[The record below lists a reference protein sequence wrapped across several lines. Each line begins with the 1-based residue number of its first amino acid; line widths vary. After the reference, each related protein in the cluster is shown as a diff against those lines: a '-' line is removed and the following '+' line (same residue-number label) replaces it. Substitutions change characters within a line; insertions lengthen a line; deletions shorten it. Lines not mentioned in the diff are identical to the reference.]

1 MTFLK
6 HNSEIIS
13 TIISIIALFLS
24 TYSVIKSNKINR
36 FEITITD
43 VEYEPISNKIRINFS
58 LFNNSI
64 KSILIYKIDFLS
76 TKTKNQ
82 YHPVNFDINA
92 YYKQKSEQFK
102 PNLKPKDPL
111 FGDLL
116 STSDLISSLS
126 IPEYAQSYEYPSETS
141 NLIIKPN
148 EYLNLTY
155 YFDDISFETTIKI
168 TANERLTFFSKEKSF
183 STILIKSN

>member
-6 HNSEIIS
+6 NNSEIIS

-43 VEYEPISNKIRINFS
+43 VEYESISNKIRINFS
-58 LFNNSI
+58 LFNNSM
-64 KSILIYKIDFLS
+64 KSILINKIEFLS
-76 TKTKNQ
+76 TKTNHQ
-82 YHPVNFDINA
+82 YYPDVFDIKS
-92 YYKQKSEQFK
+92 YYKQRSEQNK
-102 PNLKPKDPL
+102 PKPKDPL
-111 FGDLL
+111 LGNLL
-116 STSDLISSLS
+116 NTSDLVSSFTM
-126 IPEYAQSYEYPSETS
+126 PEYAQSYEYPSETS

-148 EYLNLTY
+148 DYLNLTY
-155 YFDDISFETTIKI
+155 YFDEINLETTIKI

-183 STILIKSN
+183 SVILIKSK

>member
-1 MTFLK
+1 MPFLK
-6 HNSEIIS
+6 NNSEIIS

-64 KSILIYKIDFLS
+64 KSVLINKIEFFA
-76 TKTKNQ
+76 TKTKIK
-82 YHPVNFDINA
+82 YYPDNFDIDA
-92 YYKQKSEQFK
+92 YYEQKSEQNK
-102 PNLKPKDPL
+102 PKPKDPL
-111 FGDLL
+111 FGNLLNKHDLL
-116 STSDLISSLS
+116 NSFKM
-126 IPEYAQSYEYPSETS
+126 PEYAQPYEYPSETS

-148 EYLNLTY
+148 DYLNLTY
-155 YFDDISFETTIKI
+155 YFDEINAETTIKI

-183 STILIKSN
+183 SVIPIKSK

>member
-1 MTFLK
+1 MSFLK
-6 HNSEIIS
+6 NNSEIIS

-64 KSILIYKIDFLS
+64 KSILINKIEFLS
-76 TKTKNQ
+76 TKTKSK
-82 YHPVNFDINA
+82 YYPDNFDINA
-92 YYKQKSEQFK
+92 YYKQKSEQNK
-102 PNLKPKDPL
+102 PKPKPKDPL
-111 FGDLL
+111 FGNLIN
-116 STSDLISSLS
+116 TRDLISSFS
-126 IPEYAQSYEYPSETS
+126 MPEYAQSYEYPSETS

-148 EYLNLTY
+148 DYLNLTY
-155 YFDDISFETTIKI
+155 YFDEINVETTIKI
-168 TANERLTFFSKEKSF
+168 TASERLTFFSKEKSF
-183 STILIKSN
+183 PVILIKSK